1 MKTKEEIDKEF
12 DKLTPDSFVDD
23 NSYYDEKEWLKNNE
37 HLYTGTMYDEPAFTL
52 DKEKVRIFIHS
63 KLAQQKQEMVGE
75 VEKEI
80 RLQSIWFDGSDTE
93 YGMGWNGCLEQLNK
107 QLKQNLTK

>member
-1 MKTKEEIDKEF
+1 MKTKDWEKEF
-12 DKLTPDSFVDD
+12 DKQSDFGFEWFISPKHHKKA
-23 NSYYDEKEWLKNNE
+23 KE
-37 HLYTGTMYDEPAFTL
+37 
-52 DKEKVRIFIHS
+52 FIKQFLS
-63 KLAQQKQEMVGE
+63 QQKQEMVGE

>member
-1 MKTKEEIDKEF
+1 MKTKDWEKEF
-12 DKLTPDSFVDD
+12 DKLSQTKMTT
-23 NSYYDEKEWLKNNE
+23 KE
-37 HLYTGTMYDEPAFTL
+37 
-52 DKEKVRIFIHS
+52 FIRYL
-63 KLAQQKQEMVGE
+63 LAQQKQEMVGE

-107 QLKQNLTK
+107 QLKQRLTK

>member
-1 MKTKEEIDKEF
+1 MKTKDWEKEF
-12 DKLTPDSFVDD
+12 DKLSQTKMTT
-23 NSYYDEKEWLKNNE
+23 KE
-37 HLYTGTMYDEPAFTL
+37 
-52 DKEKVRIFIHS
+52 FIRNLLS
-63 KLAQQKQEMVGE
+63 QQKQEMVGE

-107 QLKQNLTK
+107 QLKQRLTK